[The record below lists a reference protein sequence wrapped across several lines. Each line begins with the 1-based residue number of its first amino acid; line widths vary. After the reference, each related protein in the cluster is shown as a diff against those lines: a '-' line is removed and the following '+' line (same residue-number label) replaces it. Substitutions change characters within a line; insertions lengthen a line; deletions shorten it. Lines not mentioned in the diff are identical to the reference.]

1 MKAISTCLVFV
12 MILSSAAVYAG
23 AAPQAGTRQQAQ
35 EEKVFEGVLVRIDT
49 NAKMLT
55 VKGPDDKDWLFT
67 YTDATQVMGP
77 DRTIQG
83 LAGKPGAPL
92 KITYRVEQGKNQA
105 TRIEV
110 ASPQK

>member
-12 MILSSAAVYAG
+12 LILSTAAIYAG
-23 AAPQAGTRQQAQ
+23 AAPQAGGQQQAQ
-35 EEKVFEGVLVRIDT
+35 EEKVFEGALVRIDT

-55 VKGPDDKDWLFT
+55 VKGTDDKEWQFT

-77 DRTIQG
+77 DRSIQG
-83 LAGKPGAPL
+83 LAGKSGAAL
-92 KITYRVEQGKNQA
+92 KITYRVEQGKNHA

-110 ASPQK
+110 ASPEK